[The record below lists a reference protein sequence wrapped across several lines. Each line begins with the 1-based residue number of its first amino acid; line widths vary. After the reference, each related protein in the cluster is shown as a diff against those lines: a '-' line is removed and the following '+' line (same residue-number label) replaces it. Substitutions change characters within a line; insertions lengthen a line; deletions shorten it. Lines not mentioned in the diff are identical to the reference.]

1 MTDKEAK
8 EFYNS
13 SAWKHKRMEILERD
27 HYECQ
32 DCRQRLRNAAKEG
45 RLLSGRDR
53 KIWPAEE
60 VHHIQELK
68 EYPELALN
76 NDNLISLCTQCHNLR
91 HGRNPYKFVRR
102 TKRLTEEK
110 W

>member
-102 TKRLTEEK
+102 KKRLTEEK